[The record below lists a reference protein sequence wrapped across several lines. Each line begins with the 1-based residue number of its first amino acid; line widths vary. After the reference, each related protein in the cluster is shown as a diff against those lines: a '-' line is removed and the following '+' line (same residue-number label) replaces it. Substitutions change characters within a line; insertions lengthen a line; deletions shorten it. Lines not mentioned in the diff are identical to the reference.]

1 MSETRKLAAI
11 LAADVVGYSRL
22 AGADEERTLARLRA
36 LRSDLIDPTVAVHRG
51 RVVKRTGDGALV
63 EFRSVVE
70 AVRCAIEVQNGMV
83 ERNAGLPEDRRIEF
97 RIGVHLGDV
106 VEEADDDLM
115 GDGVNVA
122 ARLEGVAAPGRIC
135 LSEDAWRQVK
145 GRIDLTAE
153 DLGPIPLKNIAEPI
167 RVFALAV
174 DGQSSPK
181 VLAPPVEAA
190 PRLSIVVLPFLNLGG
205 GPEQDHFVDGIT
217 ESLTSDLSRI
227 SGAFVIARNTAFT
240 YKGKA
245 VDVREI
251 GRDLNVRY
259 VLEGSVQ
266 RGGARMRVSVQLIDA
281 GTGSHLWSERF
292 DKPVADLFDMQDEIV
307 SRLANRLGQ
316 ELAVAE
322 ARRAEGVV
330 NPGSMDHYFLG
341 LALYH
346 RNGAEFLHQARKHF
360 DRALELDPDNVDA
373 LVRRAWVEVSFVV
386 AWLPEDRALRLNLA
400 EADLRKALRLR
411 PGSAAAHAALGVLY
425 MNSGRAE
432 LGIVECERALALDRN
447 LATAH
452 AWIGMGKYY
461 SGRAEETEGYILQ
474 ALRISPRD
482 AYASAWMAFAAFAK
496 FGKGKDE
503 EAAAWASRSIDMS
516 PDFMTSHFVL
526 AAAFVGLGRMAEAR
540 EAVRAGLDLNPTF
553 TIARYQASPSSDN
566 PRYLA
571 GLARILDALREAGV
585 PDG

>member
-1 MSETRKLAAI
+1 M
-11 LAADVVGYSRL
+11 
-22 AGADEERTLARLRA
+22 
-36 LRSDLIDPTVAVHRG
+36 
-51 RVVKRTGDGALV
+51 
-63 EFRSVVE
+63 
-70 AVRCAIEVQNGMV
+70 
-83 ERNAGLPEDRRIEF
+83 
-97 RIGVHLGDV
+97 
-106 VEEADDDLM
+106 
-115 GDGVNVA
+115 
-122 ARLEGVAAPGRIC
+122 
-135 LSEDAWRQVK
+135 
-145 GRIDLTAE
+145 
-153 DLGPIPLKNIAEPI
+153 
-167 RVFALAV
+167 
-174 DGQSSPK
+174 
-181 VLAPPVEAA
+181 
-190 PRLSIVVLPFLNLGG
+190 
-205 GPEQDHFVDGIT
+205 
-217 ESLTSDLSRI
+217 
-227 SGAFVIARNTAFT
+227 
-240 YKGKA
+240 
-245 VDVREI
+245 REI

-330 NPGSMDHYFLG
+330 NPNSMDHYFLG

-346 RNGAEFLHQARKHF
+346 RNGAEFLHQAREHF
-360 DRALELDPDNVDA
+360 DRALELDPYNVDA

-386 AWLPEDRALRLNLA
+386 AWLPEDRVERLNLA

-411 PGSAAAHAALGVLY
+411 PASAAAHAALGVLH
-425 MNSGRAE
+425 MNSGRPE

-461 SGRAEETEGYILQ
+461 SGRGEETEGHILQ

-482 AYASAWMAFAAFAK
+482 AYASAWMAFAGFAK
-496 FGKGKDE
+496 FGGGKDE

-516 PDFMTSHFVL
+516 PDFMTSHFLL
-526 AAAFVGLGRMAEAR
+526 AAAFAGLGRMAEAR

-553 TIARYQASPSSDN
+553 TIARYRASPSSDN

-571 GLARILDALREAGV
+571 GLARILDALRKAGV